1 MMREAGIQLR
11 GYVKQRFSHFF
22 FTYQSDCE
30 LSEERAKVMSKQ
42 EDWLEIIRDLK
53 KENERLEIYLPKA
66 EISLSKTASTDPE
79 KVRHDQV
86 TVRAYLSL

>member
-1 MMREAGIQLR
+1 
-11 GYVKQRFSHFF
+11 
-22 FTYQSDCE
+22 
-30 LSEERAKVMSKQ
+30 MSKQ